1 MTLSA
6 PVLLSAEHVLDD
18 FSCDVASLDEWL
30 KRRAYPNQVSGASRT
45 YVVTEGRKVVG
56 YYCLA
61 SGALALNDAP
71 GSVRRN
77 MPDPIPMM
85 VLGRLAIEK
94 SWQGRGLGAALLQD
108 AVLRTIQ
115 AGGILG
121 IRGILVHAIS
131 NEAKNFY
138 EHHGF
143 TASPSQPMTLILSL
157 KDGAL

>member
-61 SGALALNDAP
+61 F
-71 GSVRRN
+71 
-77 MPDPIPMM
+77 
-85 VLGRLAIEK
+85 
-94 SWQGRGLGAALLQD
+94 
-108 AVLRTIQ
+108 
-115 AGGILG
+115 G

>member
-45 YVVTEGRKVVG
+45 YVVTEGRKLVG

-77 MPDPIPMM
+77 MPDPIPMV

-94 SWQGRGLGAALLQD
+94 SWQGRGLGAALRRGPTFPAGQAD
-108 AVLRTIQ
+108 AVF
-115 AGGILG
+115 
-121 IRGILVHAIS
+121 RG
-131 NEAKNFY
+131 
-138 EHHGF
+138 
-143 TASPSQPMTLILSL
+143 P
-157 KDGAL
+157 

>member
-30 KRRAYPNQVSGASRT
+30 KRRAYPNQVNGVSRT

-77 MPDPIPMM
+77 MPDPIPMV

-108 AVLRTIQ
+108 AVLRTFQ
-115 AGGILG
+115 TGGILG
-121 IRGILVHAIS
+121 VRGILVHAIS
-131 NEAKNFY
+131 DEARSFY

-143 TASPSQPMTLILSL
+143 TASPTQPMTLILSL
-157 KDGAL
+157 KSGTL